1 MRRLIT
7 LRLWGSS
14 QSPSRSG
21 GGQGGVRG
29 QDQVVATSSLGYE
42 ARPTG
47 LEAALFE
54 PGNIGGPIG
63 VAPVHRRTK
72 PTVFGTRPGSRSP
85 RREQIP
91 PRLEPASDL
100 LE

>member
-1 MRRLIT
+1 MRRPIT
-7 LRLWGSS
+7 LRLWGGS
-14 QSPSRSG
+14 QSLSRSG
-21 GGQGGVRG
+21 GGRGGGRG
-29 QDQVVATSSLGYE
+29 QDQGVATSSLGYE

-72 PTVFGTRPGSRSP
+72 PIMAATSPGSRSH
-85 RREQIP
+85 RREQIT